1 MSLEEFFSTSAE
13 VAGGLIGLLFVA
25 VSVLRE
31 RLAEGQETR
40 LHRAQAAATLSALAN
55 ALTVSLMALIP
66 GDKVGWAAVID
77 GFGGF
82 LLVLLCLLN
91 IVADPE
97 TRWRDVSEL
106 FFLFVLAFVAQ
117 LCAGFALL
125 SKPTDTGALGDLAL
139 VLVACFVVGIN
150 RAWEL
155 VGGPSTK
162 TASLIIE
169 LFHPIVARSATEPAA
184 DADADV
190 ADAAD
195 A

>member
-1 MSLEEFFSTSAE
+1 MSLEEFFSTAAE

-25 VSVLRE
+25 VSVLRQ
-31 RLAEGQETR
+31 RLATGEETR

-77 GFGGF
+77 ACGGI
-82 LLVLLCLLN
+82 LLVVLCFLN
-91 IVADPE
+91 LAVGRE
-97 TRWRDVSEL
+97 TRWRHVSEL
-106 FFLFVLAFVAQ
+106 FFLLVLAVAFVVQ
-117 LCAGFALL
+117 LFAGFELL
-125 SKPTDTGALGDLAL
+125 AKPTDTGALGDLAL

-162 TASLIIE
+162 TASLIVE
-169 LFHPIVARSATEPAA
+169 LFHPLVSRSTTEPS
-184 DADADV
+184 DADADG
-190 ADAAD
+190 
-195 A
+195 

>member
-1 MSLEEFFSTSAE
+1 MSLEEFFSTAAE

-25 VSVLRE
+25 VSVLRQ
-31 RLAEGQETR
+31 RLATGEETR

-77 GFGGF
+77 ACGGI
-82 LLVLLCLLN
+82 LLVVLCSLN
-91 IVADPE
+91 LAVGRE
-97 TRWRDVSEL
+97 TRWRHVSEL
-106 FFLFVLAFVAQ
+106 FFLLVLAVAFVVQ
-117 LCAGFALL
+117 LFAGFELL
-125 SKPTDTGALGDLAL
+125 AKPTDTGALGDLAL

-169 LFHPIVARSATEPAA
+169 LLHPLVSRSTTEPAD
-184 DADADV
+184 DAHAT
-190 ADAAD
+190 AAD
-195 A
+195 G